1 MYHQRS
7 RPHCRNPHLVRPVVR
22 PDHALMLLQ
31 EIECP
36 VQAHA
41 IAQGFQA
48 VFGHAP
54 HAVVTQEGNGYAVWA
69 VNGEGDSHNP
79 AELLL
84 QAFGALCL
92 MVASDSIPA
101 PV

>member
-1 MYHQRS
+1 MYRQRS
-7 RPHCRNPHLVRPVVR
+7 PHSCNPFLVRTVVS
-22 PDHALMLLQ
+22 PNHALMLLQ

-36 VQAHA
+36 EQAHA

-54 HAVVTQEGNGYAVWA
+54 HVVVTQEGDGYAVWA
-69 VNGEGDSHNP
+69 VNGDGDSHNP